1 MSLTG
6 VAPWLS
12 ANLGP
17 VLQTRLPLGALLH
30 AQWKGGVFGRYD
42 VLLRSL
48 VAQQLLR
55 DKPPTRATKEISWYH
70 TMQSL
75 RANKDTLPAF
85 KDLARAVRDVG
96 LDPDFPIGISPR
108 GSLLDGAHRFAIALA
123 RNEATIAID
132 VRMSKRLRPFE
143 RRWFVDAGLPEAAL
157 SAMDAELDRAMA
169 HTGVDTIVVT
179 PSTSQPTRSW
189 LAPLLPAGMKVVR
202 EWSVSLPQP
211 EVSELER
218 IMREIPWHEKASK
231 RQPVSRELREGSLEV
246 IRLRL
251 AHHQLERI
259 KKTSTARDIVAAEFE
274 QSLRDA
280 IGRVAVVGQT
290 YQHNRGA
297 LNFLTRHGWHHQ
309 AGTTWQ

>member
-17 VLQTRLPLGALLH
+17 VLQTRLPLGALLQ

-42 VLLRSL
+42 VLLRSV

-55 DKPPTRATKEISWYH
+55 DKPPSRATTEISWYN

-75 RANKDTLPAF
+75 RANKDTLATF
-85 KDLARAVRDVG
+85 TDLARAVRDVG

-123 RNEATIAID
+123 RNEATIAVD
-132 VRMSKRLRPFE
+132 VRLSKRLRPFE
-143 RRWFVDAGLPEAAL
+143 RRWFVEAGLPEAAL
-157 SAMDAELDRAMA
+157 VAMDTELDRTMA
-169 HTGVDTIVVT
+169 HTGVDTILIT
-179 PSTSQPTRSW
+179 PRTSEPVRTW
-189 LAPLLPAGMKVVR
+189 LPPLLPAGMKVVR
-202 EWSVSLPQP
+202 EWSVSLS
-211 EVSELER
+211 EGDASELER

-231 RQPVSRELREGSLEV
+231 RLPASRELPGGALEV
-246 IRLRL
+246 VRLRL

-259 KKTSTARDIVAAEFE
+259 KKTATARDLVAAEFE
-274 QSLRDA
+274 GSLREA
-280 IGRVAVVGQT
+280 IGRVALVGQT
-290 YQHNRGA
+290 YQHNRGG
-297 LNFLTRHGWHHQ
+297 LNFLAGHGWHHQ